1 MQQLK
6 AKFIENYGLR
16 IVTEA
21 IPPLKPLELIPG
33 EVYIVSFK
41 KPVKGRSL
49 SANAYFHVLVDKLCK
64 KVKVS
69 FTACKNELITSYGV
83 VECIDDVPLIYK
95 TNAPPEYMREREEIH
110 AKYIKTGDD
119 GAHWY
124 RIYKPSHEYD
134 SKEFSTLLEGTINE
148 CKAQGIETLTPTEL
162 KRMLDEWEKH
172 KEIKG
177 QQANENSQRS

>member
-1 MQQLK
+1 MRVR
-6 AKFIENYGLR
+6 FIEGYGLR
-16 IVTEA
+16 LTFEL
-21 IPPLKPLELIPG
+21 IPPLSPLEIEPGKEYELTIKIPR
-33 EVYIVSFK
+33 
-41 KPVKGRSL
+41 KGRSL

-134 SKEFSTLLEGTINE
+134 SKEFSALLEGTINE

-172 KEIKG
+172 KETKG
-177 QQANENSQRS
+177 QQPRENYQKS

>member
-1 MQQLK
+1 MRV
-6 AKFIENYGLR
+6 KFIEGYGLR
-16 IVTEA
+16 LTFEI
-21 IPPLKPLELIPG
+21 IPPLSPLEIEPG
-33 EVYIVSFK
+33 KEYELTIK
-41 KPVKGRSL
+41 MPRKGRSL

-134 SKEFSTLLEGTINE
+134 SKEFSALLEGTINE

>member
-1 MQQLK
+1 MDDQG
-6 AKFIENYGLR
+6 AF
-16 IVTEA
+16 A
-21 IPPLKPLELIPG
+21 PLKENLRFSEPLQGSRVRQNKKIKIPR
-33 EVYIVSFK
+33 
-41 KPVKGRSL
+41 KGRSL

-134 SKEFSTLLEGTINE
+134 SKEFSALLEGTINE
-148 CKAQGIETLTPTEL
+148 CKAQGIETLPPEEL
-162 KRMLDEWEKH
+162 KRMLKELEEKD
-172 KEIKG
+172 
-177 QQANENSQRS
+177 NERRSYHNQKAGS